1 MPDVKQVHVDAALT
15 NFAIQ
20 HSVNRPGL
28 IAEKVMPVLNVAKE
42 SDKYFTWNR
51 GDAFRTTGRTS
62 LRADGTEARTIGT
75 SVSTS
80 TYQMEEYA
88 LKTRVTDRE
97 LANADTAL
105 QLKMS
110 KTRYVVDQLLLDQ
123 EIRVA
128 NLLQTSGNY
137 AASNT
142 GTPGTKWDAGSGVTI
157 EADLDDAKTAVRQQ
171 MGYEP
176 NVIIIPDSVAKV
188 IKRDSSIRELIKYT
202 QSNLLVNGDLPPTL
216 FNMEV
221 VIPMG
226 IKNTATEGNT
236 DNFDNIWTDSVV
248 LAYRTPTPSTDS
260 PTFGVIFR
268 KSNGQ
273 MVRSWREESKKVD
286 FIEASMMQD
295 EVITSNVS
303 GYLLTNVL
311 ANVS

>member
-1 MPDVKQVHVDAALT
+1 MPNVKDVHVDAALT
-15 NFAIQ
+15 NFAVGY
-20 HSVNRPGL
+20 SVNRPGL
-28 IAEKVMPVLNVAKE
+28 IAEKVMPVLNVKKE

-62 LRADGTEARTIGT
+62 LRADGAESRTIGT
-75 SVSTS
+75 SVTTS

-88 LKTRVTDRE
+88 LKTRVTKRE
-97 LANADTAL
+97 LENADSAL
-105 QLKMS
+105 NLRMS
-110 KTRYVVDQLLLDQ
+110 KTRLVVDQLLLDQ
-123 EIRVA
+123 ETRVA
-128 NLLQTSGNY
+128 SLLQTSSNY
-137 AASNT
+137 ADSNT
-142 GTPGTKWDAGSGVTI
+142 GTPGTKWDQSSPTI
-157 EADLDDAKTAVRQQ
+157 EADLDDAKAAVRQQ

-176 NVIIIPDSVAKV
+176 NVLIIPDSVAKV
-188 IKRDSSIRELIKYT
+188 IKRNSSIRELIKYT
-202 QSNLLVNGDLPPTL
+202 QSDLLVNGDLPPTL

-248 LAYRTPTPSTDS
+248 LAYRNPTPSTDS

-268 KSNGQ
+268 KANS
-273 MVRSWREESKKVD
+273 MTVESWDERKKKAE

-295 EVITSNVS
+295 EKITSNVS